1 MKISY
6 AICVCNEH
14 TELNALL
21 SFLTD
26 VIDNEDEIN
35 ILVDSGKVTDE
46 VRAVLKK
53 FDKRIVINE
62 RKFCGNFSKHRNY
75 HITKCKGDYIFVLDA
90 DEIPQEAL
98 IKNIKTF
105 DGDILALPRIN
116 IIPGYTEEWC
126 KKMKFSVNEMGWIN
140 WPDYQGRFL
149 RTMVKSHG
157 VWDFM
162 RDSLVQTKLH
172 SFKQILNLLSGI
184 LNQFKNKINK
194 ILSTRT

>member
-53 FDKRIVINE
+53 FEKRIVVNE
-62 RKFCGNFSKHRNY
+62 RN
-75 HITKCKGDYIFVLDA
+75 
-90 DEIPQEAL
+90 
-98 IKNIKTF
+98 
-105 DGDILALPRIN
+105 
-116 IIPGYTEEWC
+116 WC
-126 KKMKFSVNEMGWIN
+126 WCTIWRV
-140 WPDYQGRFL
+140 
-149 RTMVKSHG
+149 
-157 VWDFM
+157 
-162 RDSLVQTKLH
+162 
-172 SFKQILNLLSGI
+172 
-184 LNQFKNKINK
+184 
-194 ILSTRT
+194 